1 MRERTKK
8 SRPGHGRRAF
18 SLAEVIVG
26 SMVLAMFM
34 IALPLAVRMARNAV
48 PDGTNTPSATM
59 NASRMMDMITA
70 DLAFATS
77 VSSSAKYDAS
87 HITFTV
93 PDRNG
98 DGQPET
104 ITYACDPP
112 PPPPPP
118 AKPPAPG
125 VQYLTRTYNGTATTL
140 LTNVR
145 EFNLTYDTIIAA
157 QSTNAGTSQQ
167 LLSINSG
174 TGLTTEGVS
183 ATHWVGQYFQPVLPT
198 GAVSWNLTSVQLQLE
213 KGLVKDV
220 ASVKIMNAVGD
231 LPGLTVIDTSPQN
244 ASNLSAGYTW
254 QSFTFSN
261 ANNIS
266 PSAGL
271 FVVVTTADASASANI
286 QHCANAS
293 GSGGYVSSANSG
305 ATWTPNPSNDLM
317 LEVFG
322 TINTAQSGPSATYYL
337 NDVRCKLRT
346 NQNNNSR
353 IVTTVRTYNRPQAPH
368 Q

>member
-1 MRERTKK
+1 M
-8 SRPGHGRRAF
+8 
-18 SLAEVIVG
+18 G

-34 IALPLAVRMARNAV
+34 LGLPLAVRMARNAV
-48 PDGTNTPSATM
+48 PDGTNTPSDTM
-59 NASRMMDMITA
+59 NASRMMDVITA

-77 VSSSAKYDAS
+77 VSSSAKYDPN

-98 DGQPET
+98 DGQQET
-104 ITYACDPP
+104 ISYACDPP
-112 PPPPPP
+112 PPVKGQPPPP
-118 AKPPAPG
+118 PG
-125 VQYLTRTYNGTATTL
+125 TKYLTRTYNGTTTTL
-140 LTNVR
+140 FTNVQ
-145 EFNLTYDTIIAA
+145 EFNLTYDTVAGS
-157 QSTNAGTSQQ
+157 QLTNAGTPQQ
-167 LLSINSG
+167 LLGINSG
-174 TGLTTEGVS
+174 TGLTTDGVS
-183 ATHWVGQYFQPVLPT
+183 ATNWVGQYFQPVLPA
-198 GAVSWNLTSVQLQLE
+198 GAVSWNLTSVQLQIQ

-220 ASVKIMNAVGD
+220 ANVKIMNAVGD

-254 QSFTFSN
+254 QSFAFSN
-261 ANNIS
+261 VNNIL

-271 FVVVTTADASASANI
+271 FVVVTSADASPSTNI

-293 GSGGYVSSANSG
+293 GSGGYVSSSNSG
-305 ATWTPNPSNDLM
+305 ATWTPNASCDLM
-317 LEVFG
+317 LQVSG
-322 TINTAQSGPSATYYL
+322 TINTAKGGPAGSTYYL

-353 IVTTVRTYNRPQAPH
+353 ILTTVRTYNQPQAPH